1 MGQWKAVR
9 MNMTK
14 NPEAPIELFQ
24 LSNDIGEQNNLAEK
38 HPKVVQKIDSIM
50 SRAHEYSKIFSFK
63 HEKE

>member
-1 MGQWKAVR
+1 
-9 MNMTK
+9 MTK